1 MDATAIAVVDGAP
14 LYHTIQAS
22 RSAAKLVGE
31 HIQAVNPD
39 LPGEMV
45 HDVQAMFC
53 KVALTPEPGALP
65 EQDEATVQ
73 LRQHSVQLG
82 RIQTSAAELMFDSSL
97 TDSDS
102 VPELVLKSLLLAPR
116 EARPGL
122 ASKLILSGGGAM
134 IPGFEARLLAELER
148 LVLEDPR
155 FERLRGVAVGNSKQL
170 FGCSAVIF
178 EPNCVGWGGASIL
191 ASVKGITWAQCG
203 RVSRDNY
210 TAARAQDGSIP
221 RSLVPGWNH
230 LHHANLMEEE
240 ATPVTQTHKPSR
252 WQVA

>member
-1 MDATAIAVVDGAP
+1 MCIRD
-14 LYHTIQAS
+14 
-22 RSAAKLVGE
+22 R
-31 HIQAVNPD
+31 
-39 LPGEMV
+39 
-45 HDVQAMFC
+45 
-53 KVALTPEPGALP
+53 
-65 EQDEATVQ
+65 
-73 LRQHSVQLG
+73 
-82 RIQTSAAELMFDSSL
+82 
-97 TDSDS
+97 
-102 VPELVLKSLLLAPR
+102 
-116 EARPGL
+116 
-122 ASKLILSGGGAM
+122 ILSGGGAM